1 MINHILSIC
10 LFCILSIGLQSQSD
24 VPDVTSTF
32 AIKNANVVVKPGQTI
47 EQATVIIK
55 DGLIHQ
61 VGKNIPIPYD
71 AEVINADSMFVYA
84 GFIAGISHIGIPK
97 KEEKKEGGSSSV
109 KGYDP
114 PNDAAGITPEKTVR
128 SVIKPSDSSIAAM
141 RKLGFTMAHV
151 VPRGGMMAGK
161 GSLISLSGGSVDEL
175 LVKENMSL
183 YGSLKAAKNR
193 IYPSTAIGVMSKWR
207 EMYQQAELAID
218 HESTFKS
225 APSGLKRPMYD
236 ASTKALYAATNKSI
250 PVFFNAPKTLD
261 LSRSLRLQKDL
272 GFNIVA
278 SNVKQA
284 YKLKDKIKSMNIPVV
299 ISLKLPKEEK
309 KKKESDD
316 KKSNKEDDMSD
327 EMKKLLARS
336 SAAKKE
342 YTSQA
347 AILEEAN
354 IPFSISLTDVKV
366 ADIQKNLRRMIEAGL
381 SEDKA
386 LAALTTNPAQLLG
399 ISSIAGS
406 IEKGKVAN
414 LIVTDT
420 TYFKE
425 KANVLYVFAD
435 GKKFKQEIKKKKK
448 KKEGDPDAEIVL
460 EGEWTLSINAD
471 GMVIGGNVTIQKTDD
486 GYTGSMTT
494 DMDDEETEFDSVEID
509 GSNVTIKM
517 TGDVNGVEAP
527 IQIDVVIDGSD
538 MEGSVNIANG
548 MMTADVT
555 GSKDDNP

>member
-1 MINHILSIC
+1 MIKHILSVC
-10 LFCILSIGLQSQSD
+10 LFCVVTSGLFGQSD

-61 VGKNIPIPYD
+61 VGRNITIPYD

-97 KEEKKEGGSSSV
+97 KEEKKGENAPKV

-128 SVIKPSDSSIAAM
+128 SVIKSSDASIAAM

-161 GSLISLSGGSVDEL
+161 GSLISLSGGSLEEL
-175 LVKENMSL
+175 LIQEDMSL
-183 YGSLKAAKNR
+183 YGSLTPAKRR

-218 HESTFKS
+218 HESKFKS

-236 ASTKALYAATNKSI
+236 ASTKALFSVTNKSM
-250 PVFFNAPKTLD
+250 PVFFHAPKTLD
-261 LSRSLRLQKDL
+261 LSRSLVLQKDL
-272 GFNIVA
+272 GFSIVP
-278 SNVKQA
+278 SSVKQA
-284 YKLKDKIKSMNIPVV
+284 YKLQKKIKAMNIPVV
-299 ISLKLPKEEK
+299 ISLDLPKEEK
-309 KKKESDD
+309 EKD
-316 KKSNKEDDMSD
+316 KKSKKEDDMSD
-327 EMKKLLARS
+327 DMKKLLERS
-336 SAAKKE
+336 KAAKKE

-347 AILEEAN
+347 AMLEKAN
-354 IPFSISLTDVKV
+354 IPFSISLTDVKS
-366 ADIQKNLRRMIEAGL
+366 ADIQKNMRRLIKAGL

-414 LIVTDT
+414 LVVTDT

-425 KANVLYVFAD
+425 KANVRYVFVD
-435 GKKFKQEIKKKKK
+435 GKKFMLEVKDKTK
-448 KKEGDPDAEIVL
+448 KKEGDSNAEIDL
-460 EGEWTLSINAD
+460 AGDWTISVNAD
-471 GMVIGGNVTIQKTDD
+471 GMIIAGNVMIKKTDD

-494 DMDDEETEFDSVEID
+494 DMDTEETEFESIEVD
-509 GSNVTIKM
+509 GANVVIKM
-517 TGDVNGVEAP
+517 MGDVNGVEAP
-527 IQIDVVIDGSD
+527 IQIDVVVEGSE
-538 MEGSVNIANG
+538 MEGTVNIANG